1 MIIMSKVFDE
11 VKAFVDRMNPSR
23 GKRDKAREKEH
34 KRRIKEIE
42 KKFKKDKHW
51 KDL

>member
-1 MIIMSKVFDE
+1 MSKVFDE
-11 VKAFVDRMNPSR
+11 VKKFADRMNPSK

-34 KRRIKEIE
+34 KHRIKEIE
-42 KKFKKDKHW
+42 KKFKKDKYW